1 MGIVGRL
8 GSSTALG
15 IREIRPL
22 VSPTDGRNIENYW
35 NLGRELLGLRE
46 NDKILGYLKH
56 YNVVHGTN
64 QLPDTHQD
72 VERNSYMHNCTTSCR
87 MDGIVPQQFKK
98 MECPL
103 FILLNSKCLYIGG

>member
-22 VSPTDGRNIENYW
+22 VSPTEGRI
-35 NLGRELLGLRE
+35 RELLGFRE
-46 NDKILGYLKH
+46 NGKILGYLKH

-72 VERNSYMHNCTTSCR
+72 VERHSYIHNCTSCR
-87 MDGIVPQQFKK
+87 MDGKVPQQF
-98 MECPL
+98 
-103 FILLNSKCLYIGG
+103 